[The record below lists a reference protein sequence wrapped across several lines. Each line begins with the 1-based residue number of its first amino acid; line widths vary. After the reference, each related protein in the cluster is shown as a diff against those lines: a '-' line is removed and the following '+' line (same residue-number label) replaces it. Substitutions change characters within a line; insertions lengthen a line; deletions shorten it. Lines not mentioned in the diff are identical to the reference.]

1 MQQVGIHYIN
11 QCLLS
16 LGKSCKKRWQYW
28 FDVWHILCI
37 FLGDSLDDILIFA
50 WDLQMSRFIFL
61 CSPWN
66 DVIMVGEMT
75 VVSIMHRLTVYGGH
89 LCKSSSNPS
98 KRWTRILSLC
108 SSVSGGE
115 LLHEEDDPML
125 CFFLLCGNLFFIPH
139 FPLDCSSSHQQLH
152 LEVKKE
158 VASKLQRK
166 LRHVPLTVFIF
177 MHKWTV
183 EII

>member
-139 FPLDCSSSHQQLH
+139 FPLDCSSSNQQLH
-152 LEVKKE
+152 LEVKKRGC
-158 VASKLQRK
+158 L
-166 LRHVPLTVFIF
+166 
-177 MHKWTV
+177 
-183 EII
+183 